1 MNIEYFITEK
11 SINLDGCRFSTYGI
25 SAVDKM
31 SREEKSEF
39 VDVSL
44 DKAFVVDLV
53 NLLNSAEVELCH
65 FNDVVIDE
73 LNK

>member
-1 MNIEYFITEK
+1 MNIEYFITEN
-11 SINLDGCRFSTYGI
+11 SISLDGCRFNTYGI

-53 NLLNSAEVELCH
+53 NLLNSAEVDLCH

>member
-1 MNIEYFITEK
+1 MNIEYFITEN
-11 SINLDGCRFSTYGI
+11 SISLDGCRFNAYGI
-25 SAVDKM
+25 SAVDKL

-39 VDVSL
+39 DDVSL

-53 NLLNSAEVELCH
+53 DLLNSAEVELCH
-65 FNDVVIDE
+65 FNDVVTDE